1 MLQRRHRRRWLA
13 PALLFA
19 GMFLLSLCFRT
30 AQPGFIPAETAR
42 NLWTALRLWVAQV
55 LQQPLY
61 LDRFDIIDGCPFYY
75 ETLIRLRN
83 SLVTAGAGAAVCL
96 GGAVFQTM
104 FKNPLASPN
113 ILGISTGVNL
123 GNALFIMAY
132 TTQSL
137 AMMGRRYV
145 YCYACAAVLVVLVV
159 GAGKL
164 AGRHVGRFSVVD
176 MLIVGSL
183 VSQFGNVLALYYQYK
198 ITEIDYTLLTVYQ
211 ELSLG
216 IYVLTG
222 LQDMLL
228 FAGGLAVSLTPV
240 LLLRFRLN
248 GTALD
253 DERAAAMGLR
263 PGALRA
269 VGMVCGSVLAL
280 TALIHCGDMGI
291 LSMAIP
297 CVCRMGRGADF
308 RKVCLWSACL
318 GGSILLFCRSV
329 CSMIYVAGMAMPV
342 NFAIS
347 LVVLPAFVLA
357 ISKQRSAFE

>member
-1 MLQRRHRRRWLA
+1 MLRKRRVRQLA
-13 PALLFA
+13 PVLLLIA
-19 GMFLLSLCFRT
+19 MFWLSLCFRT
-30 AQPGFIPAETAR
+30 AQPGFIPAEAMS
-42 NLWTALRLWVAQV
+42 NLWTAFRLWLAQV
-55 LQQPLY
+55 FQQPLW
-61 LDRFDIIDGCPFYY
+61 LDRFTVIEAHPYYY

-83 SLVTAGAGAAVCL
+83 SLVTAGSGMAVCL

-123 GNALFIMAY
+123 GNILFILAY

-137 AMMGRRYV
+137 AMMSRRYV
-145 YCYACAAVLVVLVV
+145 YCYACAILLVALAV
-159 GAGKL
+159 GTGKL
-164 AGRHVGRFSVVD
+164 AGRRVGRFSVVD

-183 VSQFGNVLALYYQYK
+183 ISQFGNVLVLYLQYK
-198 ITEIDYTLLTVYQ
+198 VTEIDYDLLTVYQ

-216 IYVLTG
+216 IYVLTD
-222 LQDMLL
+222 LQSMLL
-228 FAGGLAVSLTPV
+228 FAAGLAVSMIPV
-240 LLLRFRLN
+240 LLLRFRFN

-253 DERAAAMGLR
+253 DESAKAMGLR
-263 PGALRA
+263 PGALRGM
-269 VGMVCGSVLAL
+269 GMVCGGILAM

-297 CVCRMGRGADF
+297 CICRMRRGADF
-308 RKVCLWSACL
+308 RKVCLWSVCL

-347 LVVLPAFVLA
+347 LIVLPAFVLA
-357 ISKQRSAFE
+357 ISKQRSAFA